1 MFYLDFNDL
10 ILKTISI
17 FQNNQDILKK
27 WQSYLKHILVD
38 EFQDV
43 DDNQYQLLKLLA
55 GKTCGITVVGD
66 PDQTIYT
73 WRGANIRIILDFDKD
88 FVNEPLKIED

>member
-1 MFYLDFNDL
+1 M
-10 ILKTISI
+10 
-17 FQNNQDILKK
+17 
-27 WQSYLKHILVD
+27 
-38 EFQDV
+38 

-55 GKTCGITVVGD
+55 GKTSGITVVGD

-88 FVNEPLKIED
+88 FANVKTIHLEENYRSSANILKVANRLIKNNAQRLEKKSIYSFQ